1 MNHASDRLWRSLEEA
16 GGNADFIARVSQE
29 FPNLAASLA
38 APIDRRRAL
47 KLMAASLLMNG
58 LPGCDSKLSENLIP
72 AVRVPSNIV
81 PALQNS
87 YATAHV
93 LGGYATGIVV
103 SHYMGRPV
111 KVAGNPHHP
120 ASLGAIDAFAQASLL
135 NFYDPDRAAEIAH
148 RGIPAARAD
157 FETALAAQ
165 RLSLGADRGA
175 GLRILTGTV
184 TSPTLIAQ
192 IRALLEQYP
201 RAQWTQWEPISRDAV
216 MQGAQLAYGRPLELI
231 PRLEQADILVAI
243 DSDLLCSAPGRL
255 RYAREFAQ
263 RRNPNRTHAM
273 SRIYA
278 IEPTPTLLGSVADHR
293 FIAGPA
299 QLAHILV
306 ALAAGIVDGASAPD
320 PARSLPDWI
329 VPLLEDMKGARG
341 RILVHVGASQPAEL
355 HALAHAIND
364 ALGGRGVSFDLIEP
378 VSNAGSAG
386 QPLRSL
392 IAEMQS
398 GRVQNL
404 LIIDSNPLYS
414 APAAWNFEEALRQ
427 VSFSVALAQHPDE
440 TAQAAA
446 WFVPQTHDWE
456 TWSDARA
463 FDGTA
468 SILQPQALP
477 LYDGLGAVEMLELYR
492 APAAR
497 SAEQVVRG
505 TWKRQFGDGFDAA
518 WHESLATG
526 VVPDTACAKSGARL
540 RALPAQLN
548 SSAPI
553 NDDAALTVLLR
564 PDPSLWDGRFANN
577 PWLQELPRPLTKLV
591 WDNPLLIAPA
601 LAARLHLEN
610 GDLARVT
617 VARSSVTAPVWIMP
631 GQAPECITAWLGS
644 GRRAAGS
651 IGDGQG
657 IDYYPLTQ
665 LPGAATLQKQPGHVR
680 LASTVHHN
688 LLLAASQEVLRHGT
702 LSDYLAHP
710 GVASTAQPEPHIYRT
725 APPGAAA
732 WAMSIDLNACIGCNA
747 CIVACQAENNISVV
761 GKDQVLA
768 EREMHW
774 LRIDR
779 YFAGDPDAPESFFQP
794 VLCMHCEQAPCENVC
809 PVGATVHDSEGLNV
823 MVYNRCVGTRFCS
836 NNCPYKVRR
845 FNFLPYA
852 REQHR
857 PPQSWNPDVTVRVRG
872 VMEKCSYC
880 VQRIA
885 EARIAAD
892 RESRPIGAVRTACQ
906 SACPTRAFTF
916 GNSADPDSEVA
927 RRKSSPLNFSMLERQ
942 GTAPRTTY
950 EALIRNPNPAIGAGR
965 KAPPS

>member
-1 MNHASDRLWRSLEEA
+1 MNHASHRLWRSLEEA
-16 GGNADFIARVSQE
+16 AGDADFIARVSQE
-29 FPNLAASLA
+29 FPNLAASLT
-38 APIDRRRAL
+38 APIDRRVAL

-58 LPGCDSKLSENLIP
+58 LVGCDSKLSVNLIP
-72 AVRVPSNIV
+72 AVRVPPNIV
-81 PALQNS
+81 PGLENS
-87 YATAHV
+87 YATAH
-93 LGGYATGIVV
+93 LLSGYATGIVV
-103 SHYMGRPV
+103 SHFMGRPI

-135 NFYDPDRAAEIAH
+135 DFYDPDRAAEIAC
-148 RGIPAARAD
+148 RGNPAARVD

-165 RLSLGADRGA
+165 RASLGADRGA
-175 GLRILTGTV
+175 GLRILTGTL

-192 IRALLEQYP
+192 IGALLEQYP
-201 RAQWTQWEPISRDAV
+201 QAQWTQWEPISRDAV
-216 MQGAQLAYGRPLELI
+216 LQGAQLAFGRPVDLI
-231 PRLEQADILVAI
+231 PRLGQADVLVAI
-243 DSDLLCSAPGRL
+243 DSDLVCSSPGRL
-255 RYAREFAQ
+255 YYARDFAT
-263 RRNPNRTHAM
+263 RRNPNRTHSM

-278 IEPTPTLLGSVADHR
+278 IESTPTLLGSVADHR

-299 QLAHILV
+299 QLAHILS
-306 ALAAGIVDGASAPD
+306 AMAADIVHGVSD
-320 PARSLPDWI
+320 PAARSQPAWI
-329 VPLLEDMKGARG
+329 IPMLEDMKNARG
-341 RILVHVGASQPAEL
+341 RVLVHVGASQPAEI

-364 ALGGRGVSFDLIEP
+364 ALGGRGVSFDLLEP
-378 VSNAGSAG
+378 VAHTAPDA
-386 QPLRSL
+386 QTLRSL
-392 IAEMQS
+392 IAEMQAGS
-398 GRVQNL
+398 VKNL
-404 LIIDSNPLYS
+404 LIIDSNPVYS
-414 APAAWNFEEALRQ
+414 SPATWGFEEALRR
-427 VSFSVALAQHPDE
+427 VPFSVALARHADE
-440 TAQAAA
+440 TTQAAT
-446 WFVPQTHDWE
+446 WFVPQAHDWE
-456 TWSDARA
+456 SWSDARA

-477 LYDGLGAVEMLELYR
+477 LYAGISAVEMLDLYR
-492 APAAR
+492 TAAAR

-505 TWKRQFGDGFDAA
+505 TWKQHFADRFDAA
-518 WHESLATG
+518 WHDSLASG
-526 VVPDTACAKSGARL
+526 VIQNTACAKSDVQL
-540 RALPAQLN
+540 KPPAAHLE
-548 SSAPI
+548 SAAPSQ
-553 NDDAALTVLLR
+553 DDADLRVLFR
-564 PDPSLWDGRFANN
+564 SDPSLWDGRFANN

-601 LAARLHLEN
+601 LAKRLHLEN
-610 GDLARVT
+610 GDLARLT
-617 VARSSVTAPVWIMP
+617 VAQNSVTAPIWIMP
-631 GQAPECITAWLGS
+631 GQAPGCITAWLGS

-657 IDYYPLTQ
+657 VDYYPLMGVTGTVTLEK
-665 LPGAATLQKQPGHVR
+665 LPGRVR

-688 LLLAASQEVLRHGT
+688 LLLEAPQEVLRHGT
-702 LSDYLAHP
+702 LADYLAHP
-710 GVASTAQPEPHIYRT
+710 GFAATTPPEPHIYRT
-725 APPGAAA
+725 VPPGTAA

-779 YFAGDPDAPESFFQP
+779 YFAGEPEAPESFLQP
-794 VLCMHCEQAPCENVC
+794 VMCMHCEQAPCENVC

-857 PPQSWNPDVTVRVRG
+857 PPQSWNPDVTVRARG

-892 RESRPIGAVRTACQ
+892 RESRPIGEVRTACQ
-906 SACPTRAFTF
+906 NACPTQAFTF
-916 GNSADPDSEVA
+916 GNSADSDSQVA
-927 RRKSSPLNFSMLERQ
+927 ERKRSPLNFSMLERQ
-942 GTAPRTTY
+942 GTLPRTTY
-950 EALIRNPNPAIGAGR
+950 EALIRNPNPAIGAAR
-965 KAPPS
+965 KAQSS